1 MRSGTTILSA
11 DARIVLQLRATARFS
26 ARLEFH
32 AYRLA
37 LLWQIVRDGLSDE
50 FIAMRASPWRWP
62 CKEVKN
68 GLPDGRH
75 GRLWRWP
82 SDSFFSVPL
91 L

>member
-1 MRSGTTILSA
+1 MEPKTRGNAGTTP
-11 DARIVLQLRATARFS
+11 DW
-26 ARLEFH
+26 
-32 AYRLA
+32 LA
-37 LLWQIVRDGLSDE
+37 LLWQIVLDGFGEE
-50 FIAMRASPWRWP
+50 FLTMWTAPGWRP
-62 CKEVKN
+62 SEEVED